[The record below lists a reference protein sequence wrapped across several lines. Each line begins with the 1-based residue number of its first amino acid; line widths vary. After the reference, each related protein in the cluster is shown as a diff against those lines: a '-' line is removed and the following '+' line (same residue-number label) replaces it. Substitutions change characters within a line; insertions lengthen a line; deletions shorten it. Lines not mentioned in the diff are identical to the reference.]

1 MFFQQLINGITIGST
16 YALVSIGFTMV
27 FGVLELTNFAN
38 GSLYT
43 VSYTHLRAHET

>member
-38 GSLYT
+38 GSLYICLL
-43 VSYTHLRAHET
+43 YTSDAADE